1 MIFGQI
7 PWIIPFGKSRFFAL
21 FKTLFFSCK
30 NHSFLSI
37 ISKTIFSDL
46 ICPKNRNEKN
56 FDCWAKTE
64 DYPLRKMSIFLDLS
78 FGSRNLSFL
87 SKIWKKMFS
96 DLIIPKTKMKRN
108 SIFGQK
114 PWTNP
119 LEKCRSWNF
128 LTVHFSGLKIIF
140 FLSTRSKNDLYRLV
154 LYIKK

>member
-1 MIFGQI
+1 MNKNNGLSPYDNVYFL
-7 PWIIPFGKSRFFAL
+7 AL
-21 FKTLFFSCK
+21 FKTL
-30 NHSFLSI
+30 L
-37 ISKTIFSDL
+37 
-46 ICPKNRNEKN
+46 
-56 FDCWAKTE
+56 
-64 DYPLRKMSIFLDLS
+64 

-128 LTVHFSGLKIIF
+128 LTVQFSGLKIIF
-140 FLSTRSKNDLYRLV
+140 FLSTSSKNDLNRLV
-154 LYIKK
+154 LSKKKEIRKSMIFGQKPWIIPLGKCLFFSTF